1 MPIKTINK
9 PRIVLM
15 LKTGLNEQQ
24 IADRLNVSLRSVFRV
39 AAEYKLKP
47 KRDLANMT
55 PQQEHA
61 LWASYYEIT
70 GSKARVAEMFGVSRA
85 AVSQQLKQS

>member
-1 MPIKTINK
+1 MRKINK

-24 IADRLNVSLRSVFRV
+24 IAERLNVSLRSVFRV

-47 KRDLANMT
+47 ARDLANMT
-55 PQQEHA
+55 PDQEHA
-61 LWASYYEIT
+61 LWQSYYEIT
-70 GSKARVAEMFGVSRA
+70 GSKARVAEMFGVSRS
-85 AVSQQLKQS
+85 AVTQYLKKA